1 MRGIHDDQELQQN
14 ASVQDK
20 IKNKYV
26 SLTKILS
33 SISSIMNVNQG
44 SSYMDKSMGMA
55 CAEYSV
61 MECINKEGW
70 TLPLR
75 SNFRYSEDQKKILY
89 GLFIKVQKSKKKV
102 TSEEAVA
109 EIRKKLPVDQFVKPK
124 HVKALFT

>member
-1 MRGIHDDQELQQN
+1 MRGIHDQELQQN

-20 IKNKYV
+20 IKNKYI
-26 SLTKILS
+26 SLMKILS
-33 SISSIMNVNQG
+33 PISSIMNVNQG
-44 SSYMDKSMGMA
+44 SSYMDKSMDMA
-55 CAEYSV
+55 CAEHSV

-89 GLFIKVQKSKKKV
+89 GLFIKVKKSKKKV
-102 TSEEAVA
+102 PYEEAVA